1 MPPIRDIAGACC
13 PMGCG
18 ETLHLMAGGMISCLG
33 PDCPDQGAAQKIL
46 SDRETEHV
54 VVFGAD
60 SYTVRHPLRDRLG
73 DLFSCPV
80 HLLVHALP
88 GPPDDQT
95 GRYRARITD
104 GKLMLEFLP
113 G

>member
-1 MPPIRDIAGACC
+1 MPQIQDIAGAYC

-18 ETLHLMAGGMISCLG
+18 ETLHLMTGGLICCLG
-33 PDCPDQGAAQKIL
+33 PDCPDQGAARQIL
-46 SDRETEHV
+46 ADRESEHV

-60 SYTVRHPLRDRLG
+60 SYTILHPLRDRLG
-73 DLFSCPV
+73 DLFSCTV
-80 HLLVHALP
+80 HLLVQALP
-88 GPPDDQT
+88 GPPGGDT

-104 GKLMLEFLP
+104 GELILEALP